1 MESAFVNEEYP
12 KLHSVPA
19 APGEDAG
26 DRQLAEPPVPPAS
39 PDESYT
45 SASPQSSDFIA
56 ELIRV
61 SGLLAPE
68 KLDAVQERARGGSF
82 SRALLDEGFANSLG
96 VARNLAEQYHL
107 PLIDLAIEGVSSE
120 ASKM

>member
-1 MESAFVNEEYP
+1 GKGRGSVRRWGSEVSGGCCGRGSP
-12 KLHSVPA
+12 K
-19 APGEDAG
+19 
-26 DRQLAEPPVPPAS
+26 AS
-39 PDESYT
+39 DP
-45 SASPQSSDFIA
+45 IA
-56 ELIRV
+56 ELIRD

-82 SRALLDEGFANSLG
+82 SRAPLDEGFANSLG

-120 ASKM
+120 ASKMIPLPLLDRVCAIPY